1 MRNLVRVRVV
11 RPRSLLVALTVC
23 SAVAPATPASAL
35 DVGFDV
41 SFPQCGGALPALGAF
56 AMNLANP
63 GPDVST
69 HWPRGQAT
77 PRECD
82 MPPRPGADTAD
93 CAYDY
98 GWNAASDAY
107 ATAVAAYV
115 SLGLVAPGATATPA
129 PVAWWLDVERANTWR
144 TGASLNVAAIQGAV
158 ERLRSAGALL
168 VGIYSS
174 SAGWQAIT
182 DAAVFPE
189 LPSWVAG
196 PGTRAEAEASCVDDQ
211 GFTTGGVGM
220 VQSPSEGFDANVRC
234 PPDLAIASAPAAV
247 SAGAPSR
254 AIVARVR
261 PVQPIPVQMTLSTG
275 SRAPLLAPTAKL
287 RVVVT
292 VTNQTKRIANGVV
305 ARVVRDVV
313 SQGGD
318 LVEVTDDW
326 YAQDGAG
333 NIWYL
338 GEATKDYENGKV
350 VSTSGSFE
358 AGVDGAQAG
367 VVMPANPRVGMA
379 YRQEYYAGKAEDRA
393 EVFSLRE
400 QVEVPSGHFS
410 KVVMTRDLNPLKPRI
425 LEYKFYARGVGPVLI
440 LGVSGGSAREELVSF
455 RRGR

>member
-23 SAVAPATPASAL
+23 AAVAPATPASAL

-77 PRECD
+77 HRECD

-174 SAGWQAIT
+174 SADWQAIT

-275 SRAPLLAPTAKL
+275 SRAPLLAPTPVGPWASVQTVTVPAGARDAPAIYLRGRRARVEVITIESPGSLGLRQPVKVTPGRIRSL
-287 RVVVT
+287 RVSTRRTRLRLGASGWIRAIARDRFGNDNLQPPSWSGGRGVVSVSRGPRGVARLTGVRPGRGVITVRVGRLARRIRVT
-292 VTNQTKRIANGVV
+292 V
-305 ARVVRDVV
+305 
-313 SQGGD
+313 
-318 LVEVTDDW
+318 
-326 YAQDGAG
+326 
-333 NIWYL
+333 
-338 GEATKDYENGKV
+338 
-350 VSTSGSFE
+350 
-358 AGVDGAQAG
+358 
-367 VVMPANPRVGMA
+367 
-379 YRQEYYAGKAEDRA
+379 
-393 EVFSLRE
+393 
-400 QVEVPSGHFS
+400 VP
-410 KVVMTRDLNPLKPRI
+410 
-425 LEYKFYARGVGPVLI
+425 
-440 LGVSGGSAREELVSF
+440 
-455 RRGR
+455 